1 MCYNNKMKQNS
12 FVYILTNKYN
22 TVFYTGVTSNLPK
35 RVWEH
40 KEKVVDGFAEK
51 YNATKLV
58 YYEAIDNIESAI
70 LREKQLK
77 KWKRDWKIKLIKDF
91 NPTFEDLYEKII

>member
-1 MCYNNKMKQNS
+1 MKQNS

-77 KWKRDWKIKLIKDF
+77 NGKEIGKL
-91 NPTFEDLYEKII
+91 N

>member
-1 MCYNNKMKQNS
+1 MKQNS

-91 NPTFEDLYEKII
+91 NPIFEDLYEKII

>member
-1 MCYNNKMKQNS
+1 MVKNY

-22 TVFYTGVTSNLPK
+22 TVFYTGITSNLLK
-35 RVWEH
+35 RTWEH
-40 KEKVVDGFAEK
+40 KRKIVNGFAEK

-58 YYEAIDNIESAI
+58 YYECTNNVETAI

-77 KWKRDWKIKLIKDF
+77 KWKRDWKLKLIRDF
-91 NPTFEDLYEKII
+91 NPSFEDLYEKII

>member
-1 MCYNNKMKQNS
+1 MQKNA

-22 TVFYTGVTSNLPK
+22 TVFYIGVTSNLPK

-40 KEKVVDGFAEK
+40 KEKVVKGFTQR
-51 YNATKLV
+51 YNITKLV
-58 YYEAIDNIESAI
+58 YFEAIDNIESAI

-77 KWKRDWKIKLIKDF
+77 KWHKKWKKDLVEKQ
-91 NPTFEDLYEKII
+91 NPQYKDLYENIL

>member
-1 MCYNNKMKQNS
+1 MKNNS
-12 FVYILTNKYN
+12 YVYILTNNYN

-35 RVWEH
+35 RTWEH
-40 KEKVVDGFAEK
+40 KEKVINGFAEK

-58 YYEAIDNIESAI
+58 YYEAIDNIETAI

-77 KWKRDWKIKLIKDF
+77 KWKREWKIKLIKDF

>member
-1 MCYNNKMKQNS
+1 MKENS
-12 FVYILTNKYN
+12 FVYILTNKFN

-35 RVWEH
+35 RIWEH

-58 YYEAIDNIESAI
+58 YFESIDNIESAI

-77 KWKRDWKIKLIKDF
+77 KWKKAWKLKLIKDF

>member
-1 MCYNNKMKQNS
+1 MKQNS

>member
-1 MCYNNKMKQNS
+1 MMKNNS

-22 TVFYTGVTSNLPK
+22 TVFYTGITSNLLK

-40 KEKVVDGFAEK
+40 REKVVKGFTEK

-58 YYEAIDNIESAI
+58 YYETIDNIESAI

-77 KWKRDWKIKLIKDF
+77 KWKRSWKIKLIKDF

>member
-1 MCYNNKMKQNS
+1 MMKNNS

-22 TVFYTGVTSNLPK
+22 TVFYTGVTSNLLK

-40 KEKVVDGFAEK
+40 REKVVKGFTEK

-58 YYEAIDNIESAI
+58 YYETIDNIESAI

-77 KWKRDWKIKLIKDF
+77 KWKRSWKIKLIKDF

>member
-1 MCYNNKMKQNS
+1 MKQNS
-12 FVYILTNKYN
+12 FVYILTNKYH

-35 RVWEH
+35 RIWEH
-40 KEKVVDGFAEK
+40 REKVIEGFAEK

-70 LREKQLK
+70 IREKQLK

-91 NPTFEDLYEKII
+91 NPTFDDLYERII

>member
-1 MCYNNKMKQNS
+1 MMKNNS

-22 TVFYTGVTSNLPK
+22 TVFYTGVTSNLLK
-35 RVWEH
+35 RIWEH
-40 KEKVVDGFAEK
+40 REKVVKGFTEK

-58 YYEAIDNIESAI
+58 YYETIDNIESAI

-77 KWKRDWKIKLIKDF
+77 KWKRSWKIKLIKDF

>member
-1 MCYNNKMKQNS
+1 MKQNS

-70 LREKQLK
+70 LREK
-77 KWKRDWKIKLIKDF
+77 
-91 NPTFEDLYEKII
+91 